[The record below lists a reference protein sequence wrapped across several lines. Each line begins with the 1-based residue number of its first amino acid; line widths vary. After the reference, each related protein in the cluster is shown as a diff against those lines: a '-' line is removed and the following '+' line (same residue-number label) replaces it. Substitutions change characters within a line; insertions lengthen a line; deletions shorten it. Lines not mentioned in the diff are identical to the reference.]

1 MADEAKWEMEKAQSS
16 KLKAQRRRS
25 ADILIFCEQVA
36 GLDPKEKG
44 GDKPRR
50 L

>member
-1 MADEAKWEMEKAQSS
+1 VGNGKSS
-16 KLKAQRRRS
+16 KLKAESTKAQIRRHS
-25 ADILIFCEQVA
+25 DFLIFCEQVA